1 MKKNEELLKEVLKKV
16 EPTKED
22 LDEIKHYTE
31 KFLYEIK
38 NNLKKLNIDAEV
50 FIGGSFAKGTVIKK
64 GKYDIDIFIRYNK
77 KYKNEELSNLTK
89 KALNKIIFSQ
99 IHGSRDYFRVNYGK
113 NFFIEVIP
121 VRKINRPEEYENIT
135 DLSYFHVKYINSKI
149 KSKKILDEIKIAK
162 AFCYANGC
170 YGAESYISGFSG
182 YSLELLVYYYKGFF
196 NFIKAISKI
205 KNEKEIIDIEKKFK
219 NKKNA
224 LLDLNTSKLNSPI
237 ILIDP
242 TYQQRNA
249 LAALSQRTYEKFK
262 KICIEFIKNP
272 SLSFFENK
280 KVDLNKIKEDA
291 IKKKDEFILLETET
305 NKQEGDIAG
314 SKLMK
319 FYNHLE
325 KEINEFFIIKEKGF
339 NYNNKKSARYFF
351 VAKNKKEI
359 ISEGPFLSDKKN
371 ILRFKKRH
379 RTTFSKNN
387 KIYSRE
393 KINFT
398 LREFVNKWKIK
409 NKKKMKDMDIISIRE
424 IK

>member
-1 MKKNEELLKEVLKKV
+1 MKRNEKILEEVLKRI

-22 LDEIKHYTE
+22 LEEIKSYTE
-31 KFLYEIK
+31 KFLSELK
-38 NNLKKLNIDAEV
+38 NNLKKFNINAEI
-50 FIGGSFAKGTVIKK
+50 FTGGSFAKGTVIKK
-64 GKYDIDIFIRYNK
+64 GKYDIDIFIRYDK
-77 KYKNEELSNLTK
+77 KYKNEELSNITK
-89 KALNKIIFSQ
+89 KVLNKIAFTQ
-99 IHGSRDYFRVNYGK
+99 IHGSRDYFRVNSGK
-113 NFFIEVIP
+113 NFFIELIP

-162 AFCYANGC
+162 AFCYANKC

-196 NFIKAISKI
+196 NFIRAISKI
-205 KNEKEIIDIEKKFK
+205 KKEKEIIDIEKKFK
-219 NKKNA
+219 NKKNV
-224 LLDLNTSKLNSPI
+224 LIDLNTSKLNSPI

-242 TYQQRNA
+242 TYKQRNA
-249 LAALSQRTYEKFK
+249 LAALSYATYEKFK
-262 KICIEFIKNP
+262 KTCIEFLKSP
-272 SLSFFENK
+272 SLSFFEDK
-280 KVDLNKIKEDA
+280 KMDLDKIKESA
-291 IKKKDEFILLETET
+291 LKNKDEFILLETET

-325 KEINEFFIIKEKGF
+325 QEISKLFIIKEKGF

-351 VAKNKKEI
+351 VAKNKGEI

-371 ILRFKKRH
+371 VLRFKKEH
-379 RTTFSKNN
+379 KTTFSKNN
-387 KIYSRE
+387 KIYSRW

-398 LREFVNKWKIK
+398 LKEFVNIWKTK
-409 NKKKMKDMDIISIRE
+409 NKKKMRDMNILSLKE
-424 IK
+424 VK

>member
-1 MKKNEELLKEVLKKV
+1 MKKNEKILKEVLNRI

-22 LDEIKHYTE
+22 LDEIKHHTE
-31 KFLYEIK
+31 KFISEIK
-38 NNLKKLNIDAEV
+38 SNLKKLNIDAEI

-77 KYKNEELSNLTK
+77 KYKNEELSNITK
-89 KALNKIIFSQ
+89 KALKNIPFLQ
-99 IHGSRDYFRVNYGK
+99 IHGSRDYFRITFGK

-121 VRKINRPEEYENIT
+121 VRKINKPEEYENIT
-135 DLSYFHVKYINSKI
+135 DLSYFHVKYINKKI

-162 AFCYANGC
+162 AFCYANNC

-182 YSLELLVYYYKGFF
+182 YSLELLIYYYKGFF
-196 NFIKAISKI
+196 NFIKAISRI
-205 KNEKEIIDIEKKFK
+205 KKEKEIIDIEKKFQ

-224 LLDLNTSKLNSPI
+224 LMDLNSSKLNSPI

-242 TYQQRNA
+242 TYKQRNA
-249 LAALSQRTYEKFK
+249 LAALSYSTYEKFK
-262 KICIEFIKNP
+262 KICVEFLKNP

-280 KVDLNKIKEDA
+280 KVDINKIKENA
-291 IKKKDEFILLETET
+291 FKNKEEFILIETET

-314 SKLMK
+314 SKLIK

-325 KEINEFFIIKEKGF
+325 KEISAFFIIKEKGF

-351 VAKNKKEI
+351 VVKNKGEI
-359 ISEGPFLSDKKN
+359 ISEGPFLNDKKN
-371 ILRFKKRH
+371 ISRFKKRH
-379 RTTFSKNN
+379 KATFSKNN
-387 KIYSRE
+387 KIYSKE
-393 KINFT
+393 KIDFT
-398 LREFVNKWKIK
+398 LRKFIDKWKTK
-409 NKKKMKDMDIISIRE
+409 NKKKMRDMDILSLKE